1 MDVHEAPID
10 TGLVELLRGIH
21 AKSVATPRKTLQ
33 VFIIEDR

>member
-10 TGLVELLRGIH
+10 TGLVELRRGIH
-21 AKSVATPRKTLQ
+21 AKSVATPRKALQ